1 MFGTGAGGT
10 RPVIQRNSLREQIA
24 GALREEMMAG
34 RLAAGRNFTVK
45 EIAELYGVSAT
56 PAREAL
62 VDLAAQG
69 LLRAEHHRGFTVPEF
84 GWDDFLE
91 IFESRVLITDS
102 YFRRLA
108 AHPGAPDDSRLPSL
122 RRRADA
128 AVRAARAGNLD
139 VMVGCDRRFWQE
151 VAGLLGN
158 RRIADYLD
166 WLRVQSW
173 MFAARY
179 LRSMPELGGVCWD
192 SHLDLVDAIEARD
205 VPRVHRIVCEYNL
218 FTVGLLAE
226 LAGQQVE
233 TVGVLPLLTGRPVAA
248 PGGPGA
254 QDGPVAARAP
264 RTAEEPAEE
273 AEAGSA
279 LRPDSA
285 ARLPWTE
292 GGAGPEQSAPGTAPH
307 PEEPGREAGGARGHE
322 RESGHELG
330 RELGRELG
338 LGLGLVPQPRSVP
351 YGRFGRRLPEPPSGR
366 LPEGRPGPHRAPGR

>member
-1 MFGTGAGGT
+1 MPGNGAGDT
-10 RPVIQRNSLREQIA
+10 PRPVIQRNSLREQIA

-62 VDLAAQG
+62 VDLGAQG
-69 LLRAEHHRGFTVPEF
+69 LLRAEHHRGFTVPEL

-102 YFRRLA
+102 FHRQYATRRAL
-108 AHPGAPDDSRLPSL
+108 PDLSRLSSL
-122 RRRADA
+122 HRRADA

-151 VAGLLGN
+151 VGGLLGN

-179 LRSMPELGGVCWD
+179 LRELPALGGLCWD
-192 SHLDLVDAIEARD
+192 RHPDLVEAIEARD
-205 VPRVHRIVCEYNL
+205 PLGAHRIICEYNL
-218 FTVGLLAE
+218 YTVRLLAG
-226 LAGQQVE
+226 LAGQPLESV
-233 TVGVLPLLTGRPVAA
+233 TVLGLLTEFVGEEPPPGPAEPPPASPAPPASAA
-248 PGGPGA
+248 EPAAEPGA
-254 QDGPVAARAP
+254 
-264 RTAEEPAEE
+264 
-273 AEAGSA
+273 
-279 LRPDSA
+279 
-285 ARLPWTE
+285 
-292 GGAGPEQSAPGTAPH
+292 
-307 PEEPGREAGGARGHE
+307 ARGE
-322 RESGHELG
+322 RSRRSDEVG

-338 LGLGLVPQPRSVP
+338 LGLGLVPQPRVVS
-351 YGRFGRRLPEPPSGR
+351 YGRFGRRLAEPP
-366 LPEGRPGPHRAPGR
+366 PEGPRGRPGPPAAPGR

>member
-84 GWDDFLE
+84 GWDDFRE

-108 AHPGAPDDSRLPSL
+108 VNPGPPDDSRLPSL

-128 AVRAARAGNLD
+128 AVRAARSGNLD

-179 LRSMPELGGVCWD
+179 LRSMPQLDGVCWD

-205 VPRVHRIVCEYNL
+205 VSRVHRIVCEYNL

-226 LAGQQVE
+226 LAGQPVE

-248 PGGPGA
+248 PGGPGG
-254 QDGPVAARAP
+254 QDGPVAP
-264 RTAEEPAEE
+264 RTGED

-279 LRPDSA
+279 PRPESA
-285 ARLPWTE
+285 AQSPRTE
-292 GGAGPEQSAPGTAPH
+292 GGSGPEQPAPGTAHLPA
-307 PEEPGREAGGARGHE
+307 EPGREDGGARGRE
-322 RESGHELG
+322 RDLG

-351 YGRFGRRLPEPPSGR
+351 YGRFGRRLPEPPSGQ
-366 LPEGRPGPHRAPGR
+366 LPEGRPDPHRAPGR

>member
-84 GWDDFLE
+84 GWDDFRE

-108 AHPGAPDDSRLPSL
+108 VNPGRPDDSRLPSL

-179 LRSMPELGGVCWD
+179 LRSMPQLGGVCWD

-233 TVGVLPLLTGRPVAA
+233 TVGVLPLLTGRPVGT

-254 QDGPVAARAP
+254 EHGPVAAGAP
-264 RTAEEPAEE
+264 RTGEDAEP
-273 AEAGSA
+273 GSA
-279 LRPDSA
+279 QRSEGA
-285 ARLPWTE
+285 ARTP
-292 GGAGPEQSAPGTAPH
+292 GGPGPEQPEPGTAHH
-307 PEEPGREAGGARGHE
+307 PAEPGREPGARGRE
-322 RESGHELG
+322 RDLG

-351 YGRFGRRLPEPPSGR
+351 YGRFGRRLPEPPSGQ
-366 LPEGRPGPHRAPGR
+366 LPEGRPDPHRAPGR

>member
-1 MFGTGAGGT
+1 MFGTGAGDS

-84 GWDDFLE
+84 GWDDFRE

-108 AHPGAPDDSRLPSL
+108 VNPGPRDDSRLPSL

-179 LRSMPELGGVCWD
+179 LRSMPQLGGVCWD

-233 TVGVLPLLTGRPVAA
+233 TVGVLPLLTGRPVGA
-248 PGGPGA
+248 PGGSGA
-254 QDGPVAARAP
+254 EDGPPAAGAP
-264 RTAEEPAEE
+264 RSGED

-279 LRPDSA
+279 PQPETPQPGTSRA
-285 ARLPWTE
+285 Q
-292 GGAGPEQSAPGTAPH
+292 GGTGPEQSAPGTAHH
-307 PEEPGREAGGARGHE
+307 PAEPGREAGGARGRE
-322 RESGHELG
+322 RDLG

-338 LGLGLVPQPRSVP
+338 LSLGLVPQPRSVP
-351 YGRFGRRLPEPPSGR
+351 YGRFGRRLPEPPSGQ
-366 LPEGRPGPHRAPGR
+366 LPEGQPDPHRAPGR

>member
-1 MFGTGAGGT
+1 MPDDGAGDT
-10 RPVIQRNSLREQIA
+10 PRPVIHRNSLREQIA

-62 VDLAAQG
+62 VDLGAQG
-69 LLRAEHHRGFTVPEF
+69 LLRAEHHRGFTVPEL

-102 YFRRLA
+102 FHRQYASRRAL
-108 AHPGAPDDSRLPSL
+108 PDLSRLPSL
-122 RRRADA
+122 HRRADA

-151 VAGLLGN
+151 VGGLLGN

-179 LRSMPELGGVCWD
+179 LRELPALGGICWER
-192 SHLDLVDAIEARD
+192 HCDLVEAIEARD
-205 VPRVHRIVCEYNL
+205 SLGAHRIICEYNL
-218 FTVGLLAE
+218 YTVRLLAG
-226 LAGQQVE
+226 LAGQPLESV
-233 TVGVLPLLTGRPVAA
+233 TVLELLTEFTGEDPPPVPVEPPPA
-248 PGGPGA
+248 PPVPDAPSEPATGPGA
-254 QDGPVAARAP
+254 DPG
-264 RTAEEPAEE
+264 AER
-273 AEAGSA
+273 S
-279 LRPDSA
+279 R
-285 ARLPWTE
+285 
-292 GGAGPEQSAPGTAPH
+292 
-307 PEEPGREAGGARGHE
+307 RGDE
-322 RESGHELG
+322 VG

-338 LGLGLVPQPRSVP
+338 LGLGLVPQPRTIP
-351 YGRFGRRLPEPPSGR
+351 HGRFGRRLP
-366 LPEGRPGPHRAPGR
+366 

>member
-1 MFGTGAGGT
+1 MPGDGAGDT
-10 RPVIQRNSLREQIA
+10 PRPVIHRNSLREQIA

-62 VDLAAQG
+62 VDLGAQG
-69 LLRAEHHRGFTVPEF
+69 LLRAEHHRGFTVPEL

-102 YFRRLA
+102 FHRQYAARRAL
-108 AHPGAPDDSRLPSL
+108 PDLSRLPSL
-122 RRRADA
+122 HRRADA

-151 VAGLLGN
+151 VGGLLGN

-179 LRSMPELGGVCWD
+179 LRELPVLAGICWER
-192 SHLDLVDAIEARD
+192 HPDLVEAIEAHD
-205 VPRVHRIVCEYNL
+205 VTGAHRIICEYNL
-218 FTVGLLAE
+218 YTVRLLAG
-226 LAGQQVE
+226 LAGQPLESV
-233 TVGVLPLLTGRPVAA
+233 TVLGLLTEFVGEEPPPVPVEPPPAPPAPEPAA
-248 PGGPGA
+248 DPG
-254 QDGPVAARAP
+254 AARA
-264 RTAEEPAEE
+264 
-273 AEAGSA
+273 
-279 LRPDSA
+279 
-285 ARLPWTE
+285 
-292 GGAGPEQSAPGTAPH
+292 
-307 PEEPGREAGGARGHE
+307 GRSRRGDE
-322 RESGHELG
+322 VG

-338 LGLGLVPQPRSVP
+338 LGLGLVPQPRTLP
-351 YGRFGRRLPEPPSGR
+351 YGRFGRRLPEQPP
-366 LPEGRPGPHRAPGR
+366 PEAPRGRPDPHAAPGR